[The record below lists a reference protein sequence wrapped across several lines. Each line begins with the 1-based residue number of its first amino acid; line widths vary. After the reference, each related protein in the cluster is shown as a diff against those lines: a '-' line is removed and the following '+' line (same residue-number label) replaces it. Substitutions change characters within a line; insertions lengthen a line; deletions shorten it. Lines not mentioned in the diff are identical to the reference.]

1 MARIASYTQQPSDRL
16 DYDIWYANDPDGSKD
31 WLINGDYIESATVE
45 ASPTGLTVE
54 DISFPDRVKL
64 WVSQGTAG
72 TVYKVS
78 VTIHTVEG
86 RIKQDELRFRIKEF

>member
-1 MARIASYTQQPSDRL
+1 MAYLATKKKQPVENL

-31 WLINGDYIESATVE
+31 WLINGDYIKLATVE
-45 ASPTGLTVE
+45 VSPTGLTVE
-54 DISFPDRVKL
+54 DISFPNRVKL